1 MKLPT
6 YFISHGGGPWPYM
19 PDMQAGNA
27 ALAASLAD
35 IPAQLGRKPKA
46 ILMVSAHWE
55 TSDAFKVMAAPKPAM
70 VYDYYGFP
78 AHTYDIQYPAPGDPG
93 LAGRVE
99 QLLRAAGLPVQQDG
113 ERGFDHGAFVPA
125 FVMYPDADVPMVQL
139 SIDTQY
145 DPEKHLALGRALAPL
160 RDEDVLI
167 IGSGLSY
174 HNLRQIF
181 GGGSAASAQ
190 FDAWLQQVLLHS
202 PVEQRGRLLSGWESA
217 PAARLAHP
225 REDHLI
231 PLMVAAG
238 AAEGEAAV
246 CVYHETQAFAGIT
259 ASSFRFGQAA
269 AA

>member
-19 PDMQAGNA
+19 PEMQRSNA
-27 ALAASLAD
+27 ALAASLVD

-55 TSDAFKVMAAPKPAM
+55 TSGIFKVMAAPKPPM
-70 VYDYYGFP
+70 IYDYHGFP
-78 AHTYDIQYPAPGDPG
+78 AHTYEIQYPAPGAPA
-93 LAGRVE
+93 LADRVQ
-99 QLLRAAGLPVQQDG
+99 QLLQAAGLPIQQDMQ
-113 ERGFDHGAFVPA
+113 RGFDHGAFVPA
-125 FVMYPDADVPMVQL
+125 FVMYPDADVPMAQL
-139 SIDTQY
+139 SINTDY
-145 DPEKHLALGRALAPL
+145 DPQKHMALGRALAPL

-174 HNLRQIF
+174 HNLRQIY
-181 GGGSAASAQ
+181 GGGSDASAH
-190 FDAWLQQVLLHS
+190 FDAWLQKVLLHS
-202 PVEQRGRLLSGWESA
+202 PAEQRAQLLADWESA

-238 AAEGEAAV
+238 AAENEVVA

-259 ASSFRFGQAA
+259 ASSFRFGSVA
-269 AA
+269 